1 VNLYRYKEEQSSYDY
16 FIKLNNNLY
25 IVLYKKKVSYLP
37 YASYASSELLHPE
50 IEFADSLL

>member
-1 VNLYRYKEEQSSYDY
+1 MNLYRYKEEQSGYDY

-37 YASYASSELLHPE
+37 YASYASSKLLHPT
-50 IEFADSLL
+50 IDYADSLL